1 MLRGAPEGT
10 YLTLRRYAPGI
21 RAIILP
27 GVGPDAPL
35 AALIPLDRDGLDRIE
50 AFGRLYRGL
59 QRLPVPPDRRLT
71 AQQRRRLKNM
81 LRAVDGRTHGAGYRE
96 IAEAIYGPASVAT
109 YPWKTSPLRDSTMDL
124 VRDGRA
130 MIAGGYRKLLRHRRR
145 PFGGARI

>member
-1 MLRGAPEGT
+1 MHLILKPQT
-10 YLTLRRYAPGI
+10 PGI

-27 GVGPDAPL
+27 GIGPSAPL
-35 AALIPLDRDGLDRIE
+35 AAMIPLDRDGLDRID
-50 AFGRLYRGL
+50 ALARLYRAL
-59 QRLPVPPDRRLT
+59 HRLPVPQDRRLT

-81 LRAVDGRTHGAGYRE
+81 LRAADGRAHGAGYRE
-96 IAEAIYGPASVAT
+96 IAKAIYGTESVAA

-145 PFGGARI
+145 PSGGARI